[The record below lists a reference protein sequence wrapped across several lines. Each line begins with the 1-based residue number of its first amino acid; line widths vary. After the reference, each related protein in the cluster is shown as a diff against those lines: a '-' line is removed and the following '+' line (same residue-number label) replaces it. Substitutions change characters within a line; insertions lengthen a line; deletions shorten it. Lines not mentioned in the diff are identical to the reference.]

1 MDVSKQMEA
10 IAQFGASLGIV
21 DRAEI
26 PSFHEMGRDKWER
39 YRASYKLASP
49 QEPSGDAINQEASVF
64 LGAALDGF

>member
-26 PSFHEMGRDKWER
+26 PSFHEMG
-39 YRASYKLASP
+39 SYKWNGT
-49 QEPSGDAINQEASVF
+49 EPRTSLPRLKNQAVMQ
-64 LGAALDGF
+64 